1 MIFLTLNLINLWL
14 TDITNTR
21 NHYIRR
27 IYYIINIYQLFI
39 NSDFYLSD
47 FYD

>member
-27 IYYIINIYQLFI
+27 IYYIINIYQLLYKFR
-39 NSDFYLSD
+39 FLS
-47 FYD
+47 FGFL